1 MGKNSFEADFKELE
15 KIVKKMEE
23 DEVSLEESLK
33 LFEEGVK
40 LSRKCTLTLD
50 KAEKKVEILLVDK
63 NGNLRTAPF
72 EPGDE

>member
-33 LFEEGVK
+33 LFEEGIK

-63 NGNLRTAPF
+63 NGNLGTAPF
-72 EPGDE
+72 KPDDE